1 MDTLRVVAIGR
12 TGAGDWG
19 HAIDRLWLNAP
30 GTEYVAVADATDE
43 GAAEAAA
50 RLGGITPYTD
60 WRKMLADEKPD
71 VVVICMRHVDCHA
84 EMAIAAAEAGA
95 QGIFIEKPFVQTP
108 AEADAVIAACQK
120 AGTKL
125 VCGFV
130 NRYSETFARVREMI
144 DDGRIGQLLELRG
157 RGKEDARGGGEDLW
171 VLGSHILDMMASLG
185 GAPQWCQASVSEG
198 GRLITKADAIE
209 GPEGLG
215 RIAGDAIH
223 AMWGL
228 ADGPI
233 GFFSSV
239 REAGLKQPPFGL
251 MLIGSSGSIH
261 IRSDQMPHAF
271 IRRVPLWRVD
281 RDVPWQP
288 ILPDGT
294 LLKDASE
301 AASVSNDERSA
312 ERASWG
318 RRAVVDLLDAIRE
331 DREPETG
338 MFASR
343 RVVEMTASVYASA
356 LTGERVSLPLTSREN
371 PLA

>member
-1 MDTLRVVAIGR
+1 
-12 TGAGDWG
+12 
-19 HAIDRLWLNAP
+19 
-30 GTEYVAVADATDE
+30 
-43 GAAEAAA
+43 
-50 RLGGITPYTD
+50 
-60 WRKMLADEKPD
+60 
-71 VVVICMRHVDCHA
+71 
-84 EMAIAAAEAGA
+84 
-95 QGIFIEKPFVQTP
+95 
-108 AEADAVIAACQK
+108 
-120 AGTKL
+120 
-125 VCGFV
+125 
-130 NRYSETFARVREMI
+130 
-144 DDGRIGQLLELRG
+144 
-157 RGKEDARGGGEDLW
+157 
-171 VLGSHILDMMASLG
+171 MMASLG

-215 RIAGDAIH
+215 LIAGDAIH

>member
-95 QGIFIEKPFVQTP
+95 KGIFIEKPFVQTP

-343 RVVEMTASVYASA
+343 RVVEMTASVYSSA